1 MSKDTIK
8 ISGIKAFGF
17 HGVFEEER
25 KSGQDFIADIE
36 FSYKTEDAIKTDDL
50 AHAIDYGAIATLTK
64 NIIEGE
70 PRNLIEKV
78 ADEIAEKI
86 LKEFKVI
93 SVKVVLHKPHAP
105 IDMKFTDISV
115 SVERHK

>member
-1 MSKDTIK
+1 MMSKDTIK

-36 FSYKTEDAIKTDDL
+36 FTYKTEKAIKTDDL
-50 AHAIDYGAIATLTK
+50 AHAIDYGSIATLVK

-78 ADEIAEKI
+78 ADEIIDAANNRGGAVKKREDVYKMAEANKAFAH
-86 LKEFKVI
+86 LKW
-93 SVKVVLHKPHAP
+93 
-105 IDMKFTDISV
+105 
-115 SVERHK
+115 

>member
-36 FSYKTEDAIKTDDL
+36 FTYKTEKAIKVCLNRFDDETKTTFIEL
-50 AHAIDYGAIATLTK
+50 YDKIDA
-64 NIIEGE
+64 
-70 PRNLIEKV
+70 
-78 ADEIAEKI
+78 
-86 LKEFKVI
+86 EFKQTETQEVG
-93 SVKVVLHKPHAP
+93 
-105 IDMKFTDISV
+105 
-115 SVERHK
+115 

>member
-36 FSYKTEDAIKTDDL
+36 FTYKTEKAIKSDDL
-50 AHAIDYGAIATLTK
+50 AHAIDYGSIATL
-64 NIIEGE
+64 
-70 PRNLIEKV
+70 V
-78 ADEIAEKI
+78 KI
-86 LKEFKVI
+86 LDHLNVSLEDFFK
-93 SVKVVLHKPHAP
+93 SKN
-105 IDMKFTDISV
+105 D
-115 SVERHK
+115 